1 MNAWPTARLVLLWSS
16 GASFSRWG
24 LDDASPFVLLA
35 LRFGVALVFLWLLGW
50 RERRWLPEPGT
61 RAQVAGTGLL
71 LVGGYSCAYFL
82 ALDQGPDAGCAG
94 HHPGRAA

>member
-1 MNAWPTARLVLLWSS
+1 MADGAARAALEQRRL
-16 GASFSRWG
+16 FFRWG

-71 LVGGYSCAYFL
+71 LVGGY
-82 ALDQGPDAGCAG
+82 
-94 HHPGRAA
+94 